1 MVLTDLK
8 QGQSATI
15 QNISSLDQ
23 VVKKRLTDFGFH
35 VGSKIQY
42 KRSMPF
48 GGPFVI
54 ETKGQS
60 IAIRKKDAGK
70 IEVNL

>member
-1 MVLTDLK
+1 MVLTELK
-8 QGQSATI
+8 PGQSATI
-15 QNISSLDQ
+15 QDVSLLDF
-23 VVKKRLTDFGFH
+23 VVKKRLSDFGFH
-35 VGSKIQY
+35 VGSKVQY
-42 KRSMPF
+42 KNSMPF

-54 ETKGQS
+54 ESKGQS